1 MASVYAF
8 TSLQACVQS
17 ATLPAVTEY
26 SDRHTGASTARCILE
41 LSTFCAA
48 HILIAPSR
56 TCGVWMHFNMACI
69 CHQPFKV
76 RICDKNFEQHLPF
89 TLIFPAA
96 KPAMGVF
103 TISIVWRKVS
113 PGAPV
118 RKIRNTALKRDDCHV
133 LLRLVFLSDPRGGAP
148 KAPILCPIV
157 MPPMCWMHISS
168 FLQENTQKFFLN

>member
-26 SDRHTGASTARCILE
+26 SDRHTSASTARCILE
-41 LSTFCAA
+41 LSPFCAA
-48 HILIAPSR
+48 HVPISPSR

-113 PGAPV
+113 PGSTCAQDP
-118 RKIRNTALKRDDCHV
+118 KYGIEKR
-133 LLRLVFLSDPRGGAP
+133 RLSRAVTPRVPFRPERWSSKSAHTLSDMSCRRCAGC
-148 KAPILCPIV
+148 IF
-157 MPPMCWMHISS
+157 PPFYRRIHKNFS
-168 FLQENTQKFFLN
+168 